1 MKSLFSSMAKT
12 PDARARGERINSRV
26 ASSDTAYLQEINSL
40 NKKIGRLLLDK
51 KQLQLEIAS
60 LKSQVAENNE
70 VHTNEVAQAG
80 VGMKNCSEDGK
91 LINSSSSLNSKEV
104 EKISTNSLDLHGKDD
119 TNTKGV
125 YQRH

>member
-26 ASSDTAYLQEINSL
+26 ASSDTAYLHEINSL

-60 LKSQVAENNE
+60 LKAQVAKKDE
-70 VHTNEVAQAG
+70 VNMHEGAQAG
-80 VGMKNCSEDGK
+80 VGMKNCSED
-91 LINSSSSLNSKEV
+91 
-104 EKISTNSLDLHGKDD
+104 
-119 TNTKGV
+119 
-125 YQRH
+125 

>member
-51 KQLQLEIAS
+51 KQLQLEIVS
-60 LKSQVAENNE
+60 LKSQVADNNK
-70 VHTNEVAQAG
+70 VRTNEVAQAG
-80 VGMKNCSEDGK
+80 EHEK
-91 LINSSSSLNSKEV
+91 L
-104 EKISTNSLDLHGKDD
+104 
-119 TNTKGV
+119 
-125 YQRH
+125 Q